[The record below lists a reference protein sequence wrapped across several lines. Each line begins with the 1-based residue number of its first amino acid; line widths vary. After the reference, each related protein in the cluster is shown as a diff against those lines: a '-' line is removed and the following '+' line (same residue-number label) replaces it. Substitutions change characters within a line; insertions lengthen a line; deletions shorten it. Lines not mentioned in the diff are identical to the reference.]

1 MASLVLSIGLTSFLN
16 LREELI
22 VPSWPAES
30 ITTDMALAFCVVTPR
45 MLSIKQLS
53 LTFAPERPVPMQ
65 MTLLADV
72 TKSPAERPT
81 PILAVPVLLMRAPN
95 PTAVLLLP
103 VMLFW
108 SANAPLGVLKPP
120 RVL

>member
-1 MASLVLSIGLTSFLN
+1 
-16 LREELI
+16 
-22 VPSWPAES
+22 
-30 ITTDMALAFCVVTPR
+30 
-45 MLSIKQLS
+45 MLSIKQLL